1 VKKHWKGLLL
11 WSNHFYGMCAILLAA
26 NASVQLLHVLPSVS
40 ILAFIYLGTLFYY
53 SWAYLQE
60 IKEGNNNE
68 GEKNERMLW
77 YLQNE
82 KYLKCRQ
89 WVLFFCLI
97 YLGGPVLNLLPL
109 LLHASIFIK
118 CLIIISGTFA
128 TLYYLPISW
137 KASKGNFRKIG
148 LLKTFSIAWVWAIVC
163 SLLPV
168 WLTVKQDLLQSVNP
182 FYWALSILQ
191 LFVFIF
197 VLAFLFDIKDLQRDQ
212 AAQVN
217 TLVVQFGV
225 GQTIRKFL
233 VPLLLLYLAIG
244 IGIVTHFQLGYAQV
258 GADLI
263 LTTATYCVA
272 QIVVHEKRI
281 HRNILLIDGLMFI
294 KAILG
299 FILI

>member
-1 VKKHWKGLLL
+1 MKKHWKGLLL

-26 NASVQLLHVLPSVS
+26 DACLQLLHVLPSVS
-40 ILAFIYLGTLFYY
+40 ILAFIYLSTLFYY

-60 IKEGNNNE
+60 IKGGNNNE

-82 KYLKCRQ
+82 KYLKWRQ
-89 WVLFFCLI
+89 WVLLFCLI
-97 YLGGPVLNLLPL
+97 YLGGPVLHLLPL

-118 CLIIISGTFA
+118 CLIIISGALA

-137 KASKGNFRKIG
+137 KSSKGNFRKIG
-148 LLKTFSIAWVWAIVC
+148 VLKTFSIAWVWAMVC

-168 WLTVKQDLLQSVNP
+168 WLTLQQDLQQRVNP
-182 FYWALSILQ
+182 FFWALFILQ

-197 VLAFLFDIKDLQRDQ
+197 ILAFLFDIKDLQRDQ

-217 TLVVQFGV
+217 TLIVQFGV

-244 IGIVTHFQLGYAQV
+244 IGIVTHFQLGYAHV
-258 GADLI
+258 EADLM
-263 LTTATYCVA
+263 LTTATYWVA
-272 QIVVHEKRI
+272 QIVVHEKGI
-281 HRNILLIDGLMFI
+281 HRNILLIDGLMLV

-299 FILI
+299 LMIV